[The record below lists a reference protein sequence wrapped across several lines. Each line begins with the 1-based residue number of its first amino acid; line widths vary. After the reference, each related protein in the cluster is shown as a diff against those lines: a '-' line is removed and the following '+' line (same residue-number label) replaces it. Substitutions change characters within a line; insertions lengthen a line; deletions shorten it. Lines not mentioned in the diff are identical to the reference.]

1 MSKLSNELCV
11 DEKILWSGKPLKP
24 RYHLT
29 RLWGPFTV
37 FMFFSAFILV
47 TTRSIDTL
55 VSFFPLILG
64 SVLLFVFFLYILP
77 VITPLNVDYMI
88 TNKRILTRYGVHITL
103 FDLTRVQE
111 AYVIVGYIDR
121 VLGTGSIY
129 ISTDS
134 DTGVIECVRNPDAVL
149 ELVRARANV

>member
-1 MSKLSNELCV
+1 
-11 DEKILWSGKPLKP
+11 
-24 RYHLT
+24 
-29 RLWGPFTV
+29 
-37 FMFFSAFILV
+37 MFFSAFILV
-47 TTRSIDTL
+47 TTRSIDIL

-64 SVLLFVFFLYILP
+64 SVLLLVFFLYILP

-111 AYVIVGYIDR
+111 AYVIVGYVDR

-134 DTGVIECVRNPDAVL
+134 DTGVIEYMRNPDAVL